1 MKRMIAILS
10 AMSLLTLMPAT
21 PALAGT
27 GGNSANADLGAVA
40 FCKVDVPTNH
50 PDLSLGSCIGFQ
62 STNFRDNYNGLVP
75 HLCSFV
81 EATAP
86 DVFDSI
92 YDSYSACIT
101 DGASAF
107 F

>member
-1 MKRMIAILS
+1 MNRITSLLG
-10 AMSLLTLMPAT
+10 AMSLLTLMPTA
-21 PALAGT
+21 PALADT
-27 GGNSANADLGAVA
+27 SGNSANADLGAVA

-62 STNFRDNYNGLVP
+62 SDNFRNNYIGLVP
-75 HLCSFV
+75 HLCTYV
-81 EATAP
+81 QATAP

-107 F
+107 M